1 MVNYDL
7 FDGIL
12 FFDIK
17 QLLMNNVK
25 KKGKWISEICLKS
38 RTELY
43 VYMIS
48 TM

>member
-25 KKGKWISEICLKS
+25 KKWNGYQV
-38 RTELY
+38 Y
-43 VYMIS
+43 V
-48 TM
+48 